1 VRTQH
6 AGVGGEGRGKK
17 GKPEETDEPYSS
29 ISMATVLSSPPSAE
43 AAALA
48 SALSFYLRRRFGAD
62 GLEMASDALSLRS
75 VSDLSHRLQSLS
87 SAGMGGRVVLGET
100 DLRALREALCFYV
113 AERDTDSYQPPE
125 ERERL
130 QELRELSEPLGD
142 LVAAVPAAQPSRT
155 PLALR

>member
-1 VRTQH
+1 MR
-6 AGVGGEGRGKK
+6 AAL
-17 GKPEETDEPYSS
+17 EEHSGDAPRAAVELAAP
-29 ISMATVLSSPPSAE
+29 E

-48 SALSFYLRRRFGAD
+48 DALSFYLRRRFGAD
-62 GLEMASDALSLRS
+62 GVEVAADALSLRS
-75 VSDLSHRLQSLS
+75 FTELSQRLQSLS
-87 SAGMGGRVVLGET
+87 SAGMGGRLVIGET

-130 QELRELSEPLGD
+130 RTLRELSEPLAD
-142 LVAAVPAAQPSRT
+142 LVAAVADARSGPA